1 MLLPETWRSGKEQVC
16 KPPAHTASGDWAL
29 WETSNPC
36 LRKAWV
42 PAKPTLK
49 ARFWCFK
56 VLNMVN
62 HLLGL
67 HYCSHWLSFQ
77 LRLWKCNAFM
87 PCLRCR
93 HCSKEV
99 AYNKFIL
106 LPSFLCSTLSTD
118 CRNKMVQSLVVEQ
131 LLSQP
136 KFWEMGELWFEARRP
151 VPAKSV
157 TIWLYISLANLRHSD
172 IQQP

>member
-1 MLLPETWRSGKEQVC
+1 MLLPETWRSGKEQGC

-87 PCLRCR
+87 PCLRYR

-136 KFWEMGELWFEARRP
+136 SKILGNGRTLVWGQ
-151 VPAKSV
+151 KTS
-157 TIWLYISLANLRHSD
+157 SC
-172 IQQP
+172 